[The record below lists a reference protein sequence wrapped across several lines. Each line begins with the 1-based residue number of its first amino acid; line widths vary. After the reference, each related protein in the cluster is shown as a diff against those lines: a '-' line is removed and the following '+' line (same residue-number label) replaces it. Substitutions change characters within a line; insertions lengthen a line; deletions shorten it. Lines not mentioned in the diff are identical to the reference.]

1 MEFNEK
7 LQKIRKEHN
16 ITQESLA
23 DKLNVS
29 RQAVSKW
36 ESGGAYPDTEKLIQ
50 ISKLFNISL
59 DELIND
65 NPELNKN
72 IQSKKISFIEIIN
85 RIIEFVQNAFTMFW
99 SMKFKEKI
107 KCLLEMV
114 IIALGIVFIA
124 YVFNAIIIEIIR
136 RIFNF
141 LPYNIYRVINN
152 ILESLLY
159 IAWASIGLTVLVRIF
174 KTRYLDYYIIIKD
187 TNIEKVELEE
197 PIKEL
202 KEKKDYKVVIRDPK
216 DSSLH
221 IFKLFTKFIIFIAKC
236 LAILFAIP
244 TILVF
249 ITLFSLC
256 VYSLSLAFSGIFF
269 LGITIGLIGCI
280 IFTFLILE
288 FIYNLIFNQK
298 HHFRRIFI
306 LFILSLSL
314 LGIGSGLSFIS
325 LSNFT
330 TYENSNTET
339 KEYNLDMEDNLII
352 DDLLTIDKENV
363 IIDNNLSD
371 IKLEI
376 STPKFTNIN
385 LYTRSQYNEKEK
397 LYKFVNINSDY
408 NIELYKSIIED
419 LKKQKI
425 NNYNYDYKIEKIYIS
440 SKNLTKLEENQ
451 NNFYK

>member
-7 LQKIRKEHN
+7 LQKLRKENN
-16 ITQESLA
+16 ITQELLA

-36 ESGGAYPDTEKLIQ
+36 ESGTAYPDTEKLIQ

-65 NPELNKN
+65 NTEPNKS

-85 RIIEFVQNAFTMFW
+85 NIIEFVQNSFTMFW

-107 KCLLEMV
+107 KCLIEMV
-114 IIALGIVFIA
+114 VLALGIVFIA

-141 LPYNIYRVINN
+141 LPYNIYRIINN

-159 IAWASIGLTVLVRIF
+159 IAWATIGLIVLIRIF

-187 TNIEKVELEE
+187 PNVEKVSLEE

-236 LAILFAIP
+236 LAVLFAIP
-244 TILVF
+244 VIAIF

-256 VYSLSLAFSGIFF
+256 VYSLSLAFSGTFF
-269 LGITIGLIGCI
+269 LGITIGLIGSI
-280 IFTFLILE
+280 LFTFLIIE

-298 HHFRRIFI
+298 HAFRRIFVI
-306 LFILSLSL
+306 FIISLSL

-330 TYENSNTET
+330 TYENNNLET
-339 KEYNLDMEDNLII
+339 QKYNIVMEDNLII
-352 DDLLTIDKENV
+352 EDLLTIDKENIV
-363 IIDNNLSD
+363 IDNNLKD

-376 STPKFTNIN
+376 SAPKYNNIN
-385 LYTRSQYNEKEK
+385 LYIQPHYNEKEK
-397 LYKFVNINSDY
+397 LYKFVNIDSDY